1 MTLSFVH
8 AADFH
13 LGADLRRMGAAS
25 MRLETAQ
32 FEALEKTLA
41 AASDA
46 EAAFVVICGDLF
58 DSRNPRRSI
67 LTKTAE
73 IISRHA
79 DLHVFVLPGT
89 HDFLS
94 ESSVYSH
101 ENTGWASRNLTILNE
116 TKSSPYYIP
125 GCNCYLYFRANRSN
139 RSRISPI
146 RDFSRKADD
155 GFHVGLGHGSLLIP
169 GLGMDNDY
177 PISAPEIESSG
188 LDYIALG
195 HWHTPRVEVFEQTH
209 LAYSG
214 IPQPLSF
221 SDPEQGSVFLVHVSE
236 EKNVAIQPVATSTVS
251 FRRISATIFHPIEV
265 KRVIE
270 KYADPD
276 SIVKLVL
283 SYSDNFTEA
292 HEVEEIIKDSESRFL
307 LLQSDNQNSPGFKP
321 RNGNGSV
328 MNEKLIEAYRAE
340 LNRLRD
346 HDSAERTALY
356 EKAYDLG
363 VKIIS
368 GEI

>member
-1 MTLSFVH
+1 MTLSFIH

-13 LGADLRRMGAAS
+13 LGADLRRLGAAS

-46 EAAFVVICGDLF
+46 RAAFVVICGDLF
-58 DSRNPRRSI
+58 DSRNPRQSI
-67 LTKTAE
+67 LKKTDE
-73 IISRHA
+73 IISRYA
-79 DLHVFVLPGT
+79 DINVFVLPGT

-94 ESSVYSH
+94 ESSVYAH
-101 ENTGWASRNLTILNE
+101 GNVGWKSRNLVILDE
-116 TKSSPYYIP
+116 TQSSPCHIP

-139 RSRISPI
+139 RSQGSAI
-146 RDFSRKADD
+146 RGFARKTDD
-155 GFHVGLGHGSLLIP
+155 GFHIGLGHGSFLIP
-169 GLGMDNDY
+169 GLGTDNDY
-177 PISAPEIESSG
+177 PITVPEGETSR

-195 HWHTPRVEVFEQTH
+195 HWHTPRIEVFGQTH
-209 LAYSG
+209 IAYSG

-221 SDPEQGSVFLVHVSE
+221 SDPERGSVFFVRVSE
-236 EKNVAIQPVATSTVS
+236 NNKVLIEPVATSTIS
-251 FRRISATIFHPIEV
+251 FKRISATIFHPIEV

-276 SIVKLVL
+276 SVVKLVL

-292 HEVEEIIKDSESRFL
+292 YEVEEIIKNSESRFL
-307 LLQSDNQNSPGFKP
+307 LLLSDNPNSPRFKP
-321 RNGNGSV
+321 PSNGGRV
-328 MNEKLIEAYRAE
+328 VNEKLIEAYRAE

-346 HDSAERTALY
+346 NDSAERAALY
-356 EKAYDLG
+356 DKAYELG